1 MTTPYSKLALVAAIM
16 ITPTVVAAQQ
26 PPATPPA
33 PVPPAATPP
42 PATTPPA
49 AVPSTTSPATAAP
62 ATPVPPV
69 SVQQPAPPRVT
80 PPPVRQAAPR
90 ATPAPAPAPRPAAAA
105 PPPTPPAP
113 PVEAALPAPGGEV
126 KLSPVGGSIPVA
138 KYPGSVSTITP
149 SDITRGGEAN
159 PANALQQSVPGVVLT
174 DASGNAFLQEI
185 NFRGFTS
192 SGINGTPQGLAVY
205 QNGTRINE
213 VFGDTVNW
221 DLIPSNAISDL
232 TLLTG
237 NPVYGLNAIGGAI
250 AITMKDGFQFQGVE
264 IDARFGSFGR
274 RQVGAQAGHKFSPNF
289 AAYAAFENIKDD
301 GWRDRSASSLRRAYG
316 DLAYK
321 DARQEYHLSITGG
334 KSTLGATAATPIE
347 LVNERLGAIF
357 TSPQIT
363 ENQVAMLQFNGQY
376 ALARTTKLSAN
387 AYVRKFK
394 QRRIDG
400 NLTEVE
406 ECDPAE
412 IPPIAPGVNALCFE
426 EDDNSLNGG
435 TIAFDPTR
443 FYGAL
448 DRTGIDSTSGGG
460 SLQLTETSKLFGLG
474 NQFIVGASL
483 DYGRSRS
490 RGESELGTVGSDLV
504 VTGDGTILRDD
515 EEGAIQPFLARVRT
529 EYWGF
534 YVADTLDLTSR
545 LALTLGG
552 RYNIAKI
559 ELKDG
564 VGDFPELA
572 GSHRY
577 ERFNPSAGLA
587 YKITPNV
594 SIFGG
599 YSEANRAPTPAELAC
614 SDPERPCLLEN
625 FLAADPPLKQV
636 VSRTGEIG
644 LRGML
649 FAPSFGGKLDW
660 NVVGYFTENTDDI
673 IAVASPIQGRGF
685 FQNFGKTR
693 RQGVDLGLTYSDNRF
708 KAYAG
713 YGFVDATYQSSGEL
727 SSPNNPSGVTCS
739 APDAEPDAVCVNVRP
754 GDKISGV
761 PQHRFKVGASYFVTP
776 QWNVGADL
784 VAVGEQFFR
793 GDETN
798 QNAKLDAYTVVN
810 LYTSYDISPNVQLYG
825 RVNNVFDERYNL
837 FGTYFN
843 PGDVENRALTD
854 PRTVVPGAPVSA
866 YGGLKMR
873 F

>member
-1 MTTPYSKLALVAAIM
+1 M
-16 ITPTVVAAQQ
+16 
-26 PPATPPA
+26 
-33 PVPPAATPP
+33 
-42 PATTPPA
+42 
-49 AVPSTTSPATAAP
+49 
-62 ATPVPPV
+62 
-69 SVQQPAPPRVT
+69 
-80 PPPVRQAAPR
+80 
-90 ATPAPAPAPRPAAAA
+90 TPA
-105 PPPTPPAP
+105 
-113 PVEAALPAPGGEV
+113 
-126 KLSPVGGSIPVA
+126 
-138 KYPGSVSTITP
+138 
-149 SDITRGGEAN
+149 DITRGGEAN
-159 PANALQQSVPGVVLT
+159 AVNALQQSVPGVVLT
-174 DASGNAFLQEI
+174 DASGNAFLQEV

-192 SGINGTPQGLAVY
+192 SGVNGTPQGLAVY
-205 QNGTRINE
+205 QNGVRVNE

-221 DLIPSNAISDL
+221 DLIPTNAISEL

-250 AITMKDGFQFQGVE
+250 AITMKDGFSFQGVE
-264 IDARFGSFGR
+264 LDARFGSFGR
-274 RQVGAQAGHKFSPNF
+274 RQVAAQSGYKFSPNF
-289 AAYAAFENIKDD
+289 AAYAAFESIKDE
-301 GWRDRSASSLRRAYG
+301 GWRDRSESSVRRAYG

-321 DARQEYHLSITGG
+321 DARQEYHLNLTAG

-363 ENQVAMLQFNGQY
+363 ENQVAMLSFSGQY
-376 ALARTTKLSAN
+376 ALARTTKLSGN
-387 AYVRKFK
+387 AYLRKFK

-400 NLTEVE
+400 NLTEVT
-406 ECDPAE
+406 ECDPAV
-412 IPPIAPGVNALCFE
+412 AAGALCFE
-426 EDDNSLNGG
+426 EDDNTLNGG
-435 TIAFDPTR
+435 SIVFDPNR

-448 DRTGIDSTSGGG
+448 DRTGIDTTSGGG
-460 SLQLTETSKLFGLG
+460 SLQITETSKLFGLG
-474 NQFIVGASL
+474 NQLIVGASL
-483 DYGRSRS
+483 DYGRTRS
-490 RGESELGTVGSDLV
+490 RGESELGTVGADLV
-504 VTGDGTILRDD
+504 VTGDGTTLRDD
-515 EEGAIQPFLARVRT
+515 EEGIIKPFLLGVRT

-534 YVADTLDLTSR
+534 YVADTIDLTSQ

-559 ELKDG
+559 ELKD
-564 VGDFPELA
+564 VAGDSPELA
-572 GSHRY
+572 GSHRF

-587 YKITPNV
+587 YKIAPNV
-594 SIFGG
+594 SVFGG
-599 YSEANRAPTPAELAC
+599 YSEANRAPTAAELAC

-636 VSRTGEIG
+636 VSRTVEAG
-644 LRGML
+644 LRGFL
-649 FAPSFGGKLDW
+649 LAPAWGGKLDW
-660 NVVGYFTENTDDI
+660 SVVGYSAENSDDI

-693 RQGVDLGLTYSDNRF
+693 RQGVDVGLSYSDNRF

-713 YGFVDATYQSSGEL
+713 YGFVEATYQSSGEL

-739 APDAEPDAVCVNVRP
+739 APDAEDDAVCVNVRP

-761 PQHRFKVGASYFVTP
+761 PQHRFKAGASYFVTP
-776 QWNVGADL
+776 QWNVGAD
-784 VAVGEQFFR
+784 VIAVGEQFFR

-798 QNAKLDAYTVVN
+798 QNTKLDAYTVVN
-810 LYTSYDISPNVQLYG
+810 LYTSYDISPSVQLYG

-854 PRTVVPGAPVSA
+854 PRTVVPGAPVAA